1 MVVGSAKT
9 QEYGDR
15 VRTKIVGG
23 SVRIKILVL
32 GSIKHKNV
40 TIGSLR
46 TQNHS
51 HW

>member
-1 MVVGSAKT
+1 MVIALE
-9 QEYGDR
+9 QNMFRD
-15 VRTKIVGG
+15 
-23 SVRIKILVL
+23 SVRIKIMML

-51 HW
+51 